1 MCFFRRVDIRKAGMI
16 CIAGMVAL
24 SMAACRTDNNLIV
37 VENEEKRVVELFSP
51 MEKSEAYVENTAR
64 SAADKT
70 VMLAE
75 EKLDV
80 SVGYVT
86 YTAEDYQDKTYDDVT
101 LDRAR
106 NDMDDIY
113 LLNPDTLR
121 VLGEEGK
128 LKDLSGLECVK
139 NLREVVIAANM
150 IDGKLVGIPQEVVAY
165 GLFINK
171 DMFDQYGLALPETP
185 EDFLECC
192 RVFKENGIE
201 TPVGANRW
209 WLETFVLAQAYADL
223 YNGGNTEAEIAALNS
238 GESKYSDYMR
248 PGFEFLQEMID
259 KGICAIILSPVDWEK
274 ITPSLQALKE
284 AGVRIINVDTQVRE
298 MDYVDAYIGS
308 DNYSAGYICGE
319 DLIEKCPEGGKIAIL
334 ECPTQ
339 NSINDRITG
348 FEEAIAKAAKGFEVV
363 ARADTTGEFERALE
377 ESEKMLKEH
386 PDIVAIM
393 CGNDQIAVGATTSV
407 NVARA
412 KEVLIYGVDG
422 SPDIKKELQKQ
433 DTQIAGTAAQS
444 PIHMGK
450 NAAEIADCILTG
462 QKFEKETY
470 EEVFMINKDNVGMYG
485 VDGWQ

>member
-1 MCFFRRVDIRKAGMI
+1 
-16 CIAGMVAL
+16 
-24 SMAACRTDNNLIV
+24 
-37 VENEEKRVVELFSP
+37 
-51 MEKSEAYVENTAR
+51 
-64 SAADKT
+64 
-70 VMLAE
+70 
-75 EKLDV
+75 
-80 SVGYVT
+80 
-86 YTAEDYQDKTYDDVT
+86 
-101 LDRAR
+101 
-106 NDMDDIY
+106 
-113 LLNPDTLR
+113 
-121 VLGEEGK
+121 
-128 LKDLSGLECVK
+128 
-139 NLREVVIAANM
+139 
-150 IDGKLVGIPQEVVAY
+150 
-165 GLFINK
+165 
-171 DMFDQYGLALPETP
+171 
-185 EDFLECC
+185 
-192 RVFKENGIE
+192 
-201 TPVGANRW
+201 
-209 WLETFVLAQAYADL
+209 
-223 YNGGNTEAEIAALNS
+223 
-238 GESKYSDYMR
+238 
-248 PGFEFLQEMID
+248 
-259 KGICAIILSPVDWEK
+259 
-274 ITPSLQALKE
+274 
-284 AGVRIINVDTQVRE
+284 